1 MCVGAG
7 WRAGAWARHRFR
19 LLSFLGP
26 LVVQL
31 LVLVVLGRVWV
42 VFLCCSIVV
51 ARFESVCVGRAG
63 GLEHGHGTD
72 FLG

>member
-1 MCVGAG
+1 MGTAP
-7 WRAGAWARHRFR
+7 
-19 LLSFLGP
+19 LSFVKVLGP

-63 GLEHGHGTD
+63 GRGHGHGTD

>member
-1 MCVGAG
+1 MCVVAG
-7 WRAGAWARHRFR
+7 WRAGALARHRFH

-26 LVVQL
+26 LVVLL

-63 GLEHGHGTD
+63 GRGHGHGTD